1 MTSQPGS
8 DHQPS
13 VLLSLHGI
21 SKQFP
26 GVLAVSNTD
35 FELRSGEIHAL
46 VGENGAGKSTLIKI
60 ITGVH
65 RADAG
70 TVKVDGRP
78 VTFHSTLQ
86 ARHAGIAAIYQ
97 EFSLVPA
104 LSICENLFLGREKS
118 RFGLLNHKQERIEA
132 QRALASLGAT
142 LDPDTR
148 VEQLSVSQQQL
159 VEIARALMVDCRIL
173 VMDEPTAAIAPREVE
188 RLFTILRDLTKRG
201 IGVIFIGHR
210 LDEVLAIADRVT
222 VMRDGHTIA
231 TSIASQIARAQL
243 IELMVGRSIDQEFPK
258 VRAVHKDVCLEARHL
273 QSGKVRDV
281 SFAVRHGEVVGFG
294 GLMGAGR
301 TELARL
307 IFGADHRE
315 AGEIVVNGSVTRIES
330 PRNAIAA
337 GICLLT
343 EDRKAQGLVLKAA
356 IRDNFALSNLQRWS
370 RFGWIDQ
377 RVERSRFVALVKKLN
392 IRISGEDQRAEELSG
407 GNQQKLLIAR
417 WLESDSQVVI
427 FDEPTRGIDV
437 GAKYEIYLLINELAA
452 LGKAV
457 IIISSDLPELLG
469 MCDRI
474 LVMKEGHLSGEI
486 VDVSRAT
493 QEHVMA
499 LAV

>member
-1 MTSQPGS
+1 MNSGPGS
-8 DHQPS
+8 NRELS
-13 VLLSLHGI
+13 ALLSLSGI

-26 GVLAVSNTD
+26 GVLAVSNAD

-65 RADAG
+65 QADTG
-70 TVKVDGRP
+70 EMRVDS
-78 VTFHSTLQ
+78 TKAEFHSTLQ
-86 ARHAGIAAIYQ
+86 ARRAGIAAIYQ

-104 LSICENLFLGREKS
+104 LTICENLFLGRERA
-118 RFGLLNHKQERIEA
+118 RFGFFNHTQELSEA
-132 QRALASLGAT
+132 RRALASLGAS
-142 LDPDTR
+142 LDPEMR
-148 VEQLSVSQQQL
+148 VADLSVSQQQL

-173 VMDEPTAAIAPREVE
+173 VMDEPTAALAPREVE
-188 RLFTILRDLTKRG
+188 RLFVILRELTMRG
-201 IGVIFIGHR
+201 IGIIFIGHR

-222 VMRDGHTIA
+222 VMRDGRTIA
-231 TSIASQIARAQL
+231 TSPAFKMTRAQL
-243 IELMVGRSIDQEFPK
+243 IEQMVGRSLDQEFPK
-258 VRAVHKDVCLEARHL
+258 VRAEQKDVCLDVHNL
-273 QSGKVRDV
+273 TGGKVRDI
-281 SFAVRHGEVVGFG
+281 SFAVRHGEVLGFG

-307 IFGADHRE
+307 IFGADRRE
-315 AGEIVVNGSVTRIES
+315 SGQITINGANAKIES
-330 PRNAIAA
+330 PRDAIMA

-343 EDRKAQGLVLKAA
+343 EDRKAQGLVLKAT
-356 IRDNFALSNLQRWS
+356 IRDNFALSNLKRWS
-370 RFGWIDQ
+370 RFGWINQ
-377 RVERSRFVALVKKLN
+377 SAERTRFVELIQKLN
-392 IRISGEDQRAEELSG
+392 IKISGEEQRAEELSG

-437 GAKYEIYLLINELAA
+437 GAKYEIYLLINELAS

-457 IIISSDLPELLG
+457 IIISSDLTELLG

-474 LVMKEGHLSGEI
+474 LVMKEGRLSGEI
-486 VDVSRAT
+486 VDVSHT
-493 QEHVMA
+493 SQEQVMA